1 MSAYGHAR
9 SASMSP
15 AGSYD
20 AYNPSHLSASTSGAG
35 PAAGGSQPPSPQS
48 RRTGASA
55 FGSHARRASVI
66 PPHLLNEFGGSGAGG
81 NPYGGGSSG
90 AGAGPSGPPPP
101 YPSSASARAA
111 AAANRHQRR
120 GSVIDIAAD
129 MIAGQAGVEG
139 LEKARKVSDRVED
152 KLEEYARPIRPW
164 LPGVGRFLIVVTF
177 LEDALRI
184 LTQLS
189 DQNYYLQKHRGFPW
203 GISHLFLWTNVFM
216 MVSCSVAI
224 IAKRYPAY
232 ATFGLLGVVL
242 AQGFG
247 YGLIFDLTFFL
258 RNLSVIGGLL
268 MTLSDSLSA
277 KKSSIVGNLHGLG
290 VSDNDRK
297 KYFQLF
303 GRVLLVFLFLGFV
316 FNGQTGVAHGIVSI
330 SGLVACLFVA
340 VGYKAKQS
348 ALFLTVVLTT
358 FNFTINAWWRVHKAH
373 PQRDFLKYDFFQTLS
388 IVGGLLL
395 LVNLGAGDFAVE
407 SKKRM

>member
-1 MSAYGHAR
+1 MSAYQPSHLR

-20 AYNPSHLSASTSGAG
+20 AYSPPQSASASTNPTPQTS
-35 PAAGGSQPPSPQS
+35 PRRNPS
-48 RRTGASA
+48 AYA
-55 FGSHARRASVI
+55 SHARRASVI
-66 PPHLLNEFGGSGAGG
+66 PPHLLNEFSASS
-81 NPYGGGSSG
+81 SSG
-90 AGAGPSGPPPP
+90 APSSSSAGPSPYPQN
-101 YPSSASARAA
+101 YPSSSAARNAHRSGGGGGHA
-111 AAANRHQRR
+111 RR
-120 GSVIDIAAD
+120 GSVIDIAAE
-129 MIAGQAGVEG
+129 MVAGQAGIEQ
-139 LEKARKVSDRVED
+139 LDKARKVSDRVED
-152 KLEEYARPIRPW
+152 KLEEWARPVRPW
-164 LPGVGRFLIVVTF
+164 LPGIGRFLIVVTF

-203 GISHLFLWTNVFM
+203 GLSHMFLWTNVLVM
-216 MVSCSVAI
+216 LACSTSI
-224 IAKRYPAY
+224 IAKRYPEY

-268 MTLSDSLSA
+268 MTLSDSLSV
-277 KKSSIVGNLHGLG
+277 KKSSVVGNLSGLG
-290 VSDNDRK
+290 VSDTDRK

-316 FNGQTGVAHGIVSI
+316 FNGQTGVAHGVVSL
-330 SGLVACLFVA
+330 SGLFACLFVA

-348 ALFLTVVLTT
+348 ALFLTVVLSV
-358 FNFTINAWWRVHKAH
+358 FNFTVNAWWRVHKAH

-388 IVGGLLL
+388 IIGGLLL

>member
-1 MSAYGHAR
+1 MSAYPPPSHLTPQYQDQAR
-9 SASMSP
+9 ASSASP

-20 AYNPSHLSASTSGAG
+20 AYTPPTSASQPTG
-35 PAAGGSQPPSPQS
+35 PPISPRKQ
-48 RRTGASA
+48 SA

-66 PPHLLNEFGGSGAGG
+66 PPHLLNDYPGAGGSGYGGGNASGAGG
-81 NPYGGGSSG
+81 GNPYASSSG
-90 AGAGPSGPPPP
+90 GVGGNKPN
-101 YPSSASARAA
+101 
-111 AAANRHQRR
+111 NRSHSRR
-120 GSVIDIAAD
+120 GSVIDIAAE
-129 MIAGQAGVEG
+129 MVAGQAGVEQ
-139 LEKARKVSDRVED
+139 LEKARKVSDKVED
-152 KLEEYARPIRPW
+152 KLDQLARPIRPW
-164 LPGVGRFLIVVTF
+164 LPGIGRFLIVVTF
-177 LEDALRI
+177 LEDAMRI
-184 LTQLS
+184 LTQLG

-203 GISHLFLWTNVFM
+203 GISHLFLWINVITM
-216 MVSCSVAI
+216 LTCSVSI
-224 IAKRYPAY
+224 ILKRYPLPS
-232 ATFGLLGVVL
+232 TVGLVSVVL

-258 RNLSVIGGLL
+258 RNLSVMGGLL

-290 VSDNDRK
+290 ANEQERK
-297 KYFQLF
+297 KYFQLA

-316 FNGQTGVAHGIVSI
+316 FNGQTGVAHGAVSV

-348 ALFLTVVLTT
+348 ALFLTVVLTM
-358 FNFTINAWWRVHKAH
+358 FNFTVNAWWRVHKAH

>member
-1 MSAYGHAR
+1 
-9 SASMSP
+9 MSP

-20 AYNPSHLSASTSGAG
+20 AYSDPGASH
-35 PAAGGSQPPSPQS
+35 QPPPQTSP
-48 RRTGASA
+48 RRPGSA
-55 FGSHARRASVI
+55 AYNSHARRASVI
-66 PPHLLNEFGGSGAGG
+66 PPHLLNEFGA
-81 NPYGGGSSG
+81 
-90 AGAGPSGPPPP
+90 PPPP
-101 YPSSASARAA
+101 PGGGASGSSPYNPSGYPSSSAARDS
-111 AAANRHQRR
+111 AAANRRAGGHARR
-120 GSVIDIAAD
+120 GSVMDIAAE
-129 MIAGQAGVEG
+129 MVAGQAGVEQ

-164 LPGVGRFLIVVTF
+164 LPGMGRFLIVVTF

-203 GISHLFLWTNVFM
+203 GISHMFLWTNVLIM
-216 MVSCSVAI
+216 LACSTSI
-224 IAKRYPAY
+224 IAKRYPEY

-268 MTLSDSLSA
+268 MTLSDSLSV
-277 KKSSIVGNLHGLG
+277 KKSSVVGNLSMG
-290 VSDNDRK
+290 VSDTDRK

-316 FNGQTGVAHGIVSI
+316 FNGQTGVAHGAVSV

-348 ALFLTVVLTT
+348 ALFLTIVLTV
-358 FNFTINAWWRVHKAH
+358 FNFTVNAWWRVHRAH

>member
-1 MSAYGHAR
+1 MSYPAPHPSHLR
-9 SASMSP
+9 SQSSSP
-15 AGSYD
+15 AAVGGSYD
-20 AYNPSHLSASTSGAG
+20 AYTPPPPYPSSSTPASGSGT
-35 PAAGGSQPPSPQS
+35 SPQTS
-48 RRTGASA
+48 PRKPSA
-55 FGSHARRASVI
+55 FGAHARRASVI
-66 PPHLLNEFGGSGAGG
+66 PPHLMSEFSS
-81 NPYGGGSSG
+81 SSG
-90 AGAGPSGPPPP
+90 PSAYGSPSSSGGPS
-101 YPSSASARAA
+101 YPSSSAARAA
-111 AAANRHQRR
+111 AASRGHNRR
-120 GSVIDIAAD
+120 GSVIDIAAE
-129 MIAGQAGVEG
+129 MVAGQAGVEQ

-152 KLEEYARPIRPW
+152 TLEQWARPVRPW

-177 LEDALRI
+177 LEDAMRI
-184 LTQLS
+184 LTQLG

-203 GISHLFLWTNVFM
+203 GVSHLFLWINVLVM
-216 MVSCSVAI
+216 LSCSLSI
-224 IAKRYPAY
+224 IAKRHPEY
-232 ATFGLLGVVL
+232 ATFGLLSVVL

-268 MTLSDSLSA
+268 MTLSDSLSV
-277 KKSSIVGNLHGLG
+277 KKSSIVGNLYGG
-290 VSDNDRK
+290 GASDTDRK

-316 FNGQTGVAHGIVSI
+316 FNGQTGVAHGAVSI

-348 ALFLTVVLTT
+348 ALFLTVVLTA
-358 FNFTINAWWRVHKAH
+358 FNFTVNAWWRVHKAH

>member
-1 MSAYGHAR
+1 MSAYNPPSHLR

-20 AYNPSHLSASTSGAG
+20 AYQA
-35 PAAGGSQPPSPQS
+35 PPSSNPPSTQTS
-48 RRTGASA
+48 PRRQSA
-55 FGSHARRASVI
+55 FGSHARRQSVI
-66 PPHLLNEFGGSGAGG
+66 PPHLMSEFGAGAGGAAGAPAGGAGG
-81 NPYGGGSSG
+81 NPYGGGAPQG
-90 AGAGPSGPPPP
+90 
-101 YPSSASARAA
+101 YPSSTRSHAA
-111 AAANRHQRR
+111 AARAGGHARR
-120 GSVIDIAAD
+120 GSVMDIAAD
-129 MIAGQAGVEG
+129 MIAGQAGVEQ
-139 LEKARKVSDRVED
+139 LDKARKVSDQVED
-152 KLEEYARPIRPW
+152 KLEQWARPIRPW
-164 LPGVGRFLIVVTF
+164 LPGIGRFLIVVTF
-177 LEDALRI
+177 LEDAMRI

-203 GISHLFLWTNVFM
+203 GISHVFLWTNVAVM
-216 MVSCSVAI
+216 LACSISI
-224 IAKRYPAY
+224 IAKRYPEY

-277 KKSSIVGNLHGLG
+277 KKSSIVGNIDLG
-290 VSDNDRK
+290 VSDTDRK

-316 FNGQTGVAHGIVSI
+316 FNGQSGVAHGAVSV

-340 VGYKAKQS
+340 VGYKARQS
-348 ALFLTVVLTT
+348 ALFLTVVLTM
-358 FNFTINAWWRVHKAH
+358 FNFTVNAWWTVHKAH

-395 LVNLGAGDFAVE
+395 LVNHGAGDFAVE